1 MRQLFLAAALS
12 AGLWLGPTQGAASP
26 QTNAAERARQLAAR
40 MSKTKHAIKEKRG
53 VRVEKF
59 KEVRSE
65 PAVRSDP
72 REYAGDYE
80 ADMGFRLSLRV
91 GAGGRVEGSGADTS
105 FAGGRRERAF
115 TLRDARVEGA
125 LLTGTKVFDDGSTEK
140 LEGVFI
146 NRTDRDRPD
155 DPGTTAFGLGVV
167 YESPRPREEG
177 YSFNKLFYTRK
188 S

>member
-1 MRQLFLAAALS
+1 MRRLFLTAALA
-12 AGLWLGPTQGAASP
+12 AGLWAAPADARQTGA
-26 QTNAAERARQLAAR
+26 AAERARQLAEQ
-40 MSKTKHAIKEKRG
+40 MSKKKHAVREKKG

-59 KEVRSE
+59 KEIRSE

-80 ADMGFRLSLRV
+80 ADMGFRLSLTV

-105 FAGGRRERAF
+105 FAGGRRARAF

-125 LLTGTKVFDDGSTEK
+125 LLTGTKVFDDGSTER

-146 NRTDRDRPD
+146 NRTDRNGPQ

-167 YESPRPREEG
+167 YEPPLPREEG
-177 YSFNKLFYTRK
+177 YAVNKLFYTRK
-188 S
+188 P

>member
-1 MRQLFLAAALS
+1 MRRLFLAAALS
-12 AGLWLGPTQGAASP
+12 AGLWRGPTQGAASP
-26 QTNAAERARQLAAR
+26 QTNAAERARQLAAQ

-59 KEVRSE
+59 KEIRSE

-80 ADMGFRLSLRV
+80 ADMGFRLSLTV
-91 GAGGRVEGSGADTS
+91 GAGGRVEGSGTDTS
-105 FAGGRRERAF
+105 FEDGRRARPF
-115 TLRDARVEGA
+115 KLRDARVEGA
-125 LLTGTKVFDDGSTEK
+125 LLTGTKVFDDGSTEW

-146 NRTDRDRPD
+146 NRTDRNDPQ

-167 YESPRPREEG
+167 YEPPRPRDEG
-177 YSFNKLFYTRK
+177 YTFNRLFYQK
-188 S
+188 K

>member
-1 MRQLFLAAALS
+1 MRRLFLAAALA
-12 AGLWLGPTQGAASP
+12 AGLSAAP
-26 QTNAAERARQLAAR
+26 ADARQAGDAAERARQLAAQ
-40 MSKTKHAIKEKRG
+40 MSKSKHAVREKKG

-65 PAVRSDP
+65 PAVLADP

-80 ADMGFRLSLRV
+80 ADMGFRLRLKV
-91 GAGGRVEGSGADTS
+91 AAGGRVEGSGTDTS
-105 FAGGRRERAF
+105 FEGGRSPRNF

-125 LLTGTKVFDDGSTEK
+125 LLTGTKVFEGGATER

-146 NRTDRDRPD
+146 NRTDRERPD

-177 YSFNKLFYTRK
+177 YSFNKLFYQK
-188 S
+188 K